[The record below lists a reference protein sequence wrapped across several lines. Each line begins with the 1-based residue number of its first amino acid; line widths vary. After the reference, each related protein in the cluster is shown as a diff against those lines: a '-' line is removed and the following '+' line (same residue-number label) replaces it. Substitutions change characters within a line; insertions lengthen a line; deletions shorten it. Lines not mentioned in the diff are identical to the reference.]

1 MQLEGQQD
9 GREVDA
15 RTARDR
21 CLEAIVGAGDF
32 GTQRSLWR
40 AALKFH
46 ERVRAA
52 GIDGDYADPRLTCAG
67 TPVGQRTC

>member
-1 MQLEGQQD
+1 MHTEGRTEGLD
-9 GREVDA
+9 EDA

-21 CLEAIVGAGDF
+21 CLEAIVGADDF

-46 ERVRAA
+46 ERMKLA
-52 GIDGDYADPRLTCAG
+52 GRDGDYAPPRLPRITGEA
-67 TPVGQRTC
+67 QRG